1 MKTRIALALLC
12 ASVTGTALAAE
23 PPLPIEKKP
32 ALMLYFN
39 KTFGMEQR
47 RDALPFT
54 YGLQLQ
60 QPVVQGARPMAVFD
74 LRRHAGLGTAFSTAG
89 VPTWVSKGLAQ
100 HPRYS
105 LSSVSGEES
114 SMSGEDSSVTG
125 GYRYLLVGGILIA
138 LACATKT
145 GICEDSNRSR
155 SESPGLTGTAR

>member
-1 MKTRIALALLC
+1 MKMKMRTSLSAALLC
-12 ASVTGTALAAE
+12 AATATAAE

-39 KTFGMEQR
+39 KTFGAEQR

-60 QPVVQGARPMAVFD
+60 QPVMRGAKPAALFD
-74 LRRHAGLGTAFSTAG
+74 LRHHAGLGTAFSTAG
-89 VPTWVSKGLAQ
+89 VPTWVSKGLVQ

-105 LSSVSGEES
+105 LESV
-114 SMSGEDSSVTG
+114 SGEDSSVSG
-125 GYRYLLVGGILIA
+125 GWRYVIVGGLIVG
-138 LACATKT
+138 LLCVTKT
-145 GICEDSNRSR
+145 GICESGGGR